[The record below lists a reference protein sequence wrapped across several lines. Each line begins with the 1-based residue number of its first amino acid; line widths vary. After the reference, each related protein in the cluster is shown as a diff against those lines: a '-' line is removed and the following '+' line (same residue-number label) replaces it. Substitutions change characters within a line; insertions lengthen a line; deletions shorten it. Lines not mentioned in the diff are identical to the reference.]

1 MFGTEGPEV
10 SEVMRRTLK
19 AVLNTDGSSD
29 GVPSWLRKEFCHQV
43 KLVWSDHLPIAV
55 SITMPRSLWA
65 PPRGRMFVSQTTYV
79 EKPKYMSAGRLFHS
93 QRKYQSDETH
103 VASTQVGHALVE
115 GNLLPT
121 RAVSLCKAEAEAEF
135 VSAQRC

>member
-55 SITMPRSLWA
+55 SITMPRCQLS
-65 PPRGRMFVSQTTYV
+65 PGTEP
-79 EKPKYMSAGRLFHS
+79 EPH
-93 QRKYQSDETH
+93 
-103 VASTQVGHALVE
+103 
-115 GNLLPT
+115 
-121 RAVSLCKAEAEAEF
+121 
-135 VSAQRC
+135 

>member
-55 SITMPRSLWA
+55 SITMPRC
-65 PPRGRMFVSQTTYV
+65 Q
-79 EKPKYMSAGRLFHS
+79 
-93 QRKYQSDETH
+93 QSPGTEPEPH
-103 VASTQVGHALVE
+103 
-115 GNLLPT
+115 
-121 RAVSLCKAEAEAEF
+121 
-135 VSAQRC
+135 